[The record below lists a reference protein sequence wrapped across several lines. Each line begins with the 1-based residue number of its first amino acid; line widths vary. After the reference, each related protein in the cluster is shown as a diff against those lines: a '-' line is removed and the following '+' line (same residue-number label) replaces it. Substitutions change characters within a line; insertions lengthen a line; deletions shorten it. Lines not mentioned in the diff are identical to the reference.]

1 MAAAPPAERKAL
13 PALAEA
19 VGFDLLQ
26 RYISSH
32 SHRAKQRRSSR
43 ADASRSSTAA
53 PPSRQSTS
61 GSHGS
66 SQRRSST
73 ADTCK
78 NAHVRLRHSCNAV
91 WPLGVAATIGGLM
104 AGISGDGLDEL
115 AQALGVDP
123 ASASK
128 MCPVIAKDAELM
140 LKDLTATSKSQHG
153 IVLSTGS
160 ILGHPQGVNLSS
172 TFVHSLRHRFAIE
185 ARALADAAALDLW
198 TSTTTNAAM
207 TSLIK
212 DLPSSFAAYT
222 ADATRPVPVLLASV
236 IAITGHWA
244 PKNEFVARHTARDTF
259 TLANGETSGCYM
271 MRAQVQNGAGG
282 YLGRPS

>member
-26 RYISSH
+26 KYISSH

-73 ADTCK
+73 ADTRK

-128 MCPVIAKDAELM
+128 MYPVIAKVCLLAPCGWVFACSHGLFPTRWHCAQDAELM
-140 LKDLTATSKSQHG
+140 LKDLTATSKSQ
-153 IVLSTGS
+153 VLRS
-160 ILGHPQGVNLSS
+160 
-172 TFVHSLRHRFAIE
+172 HSRVACVVMLWCAPTDSALRVPAWH
-185 ARALADAAALDLW
+185 RALNRKHPWPPARRE
-198 TSTTTNAAM
+198 
-207 TSLIK
+207 SLQYI
-212 DLPSSFAAYT
+212 
-222 ADATRPVPVLLASV
+222 R
-236 IAITGHWA
+236 
-244 PKNEFVARHTARDTF
+244 
-259 TLANGETSGCYM
+259 TLTPPPFRC
-271 MRAQVQNGAGG
+271 
-282 YLGRPS
+282 